1 MSSPRLE
8 PSHGVASTS
17 AGPPASLWLLVRD
30 APKFRALF
38 FSRAVSMLGDWFNL
52 LALLSLLEKLGYRDA
67 TSTGGVVILKF
78 LPVAI
83 AGPLAGVIADRF
95 PRRQVMI
102 VCDAVRF
109 LLVTAMF
116 ATPFLPRGAAVYLL
130 TLTFLQSFFGAIGE
144 PSRAASIPN
153 TVPAGWLGA
162 ANTLSVLAWSATYTF
177 GAAAGGLATRY
188 LGWEVA
194 LGLDALS
201 YLVSIALVRP
211 LRLPPPPQH
220 ERRLDAWALV
230 GGPDMLH
237 AIRSLLRR
245 RSVLRLFWIKT
256 GWGLGG
262 AMTVLLTLL
271 GARVFAPK
279 GEAELAVAALYVAR
293 GAGMG
298 IGPLLLHRLT
308 SFGTRR
314 LATAI
319 AFGFLTFGM
328 SYAVLG
334 RLNALWLAIGFV
346 FIGSI
351 GESALWVYSTLL
363 VQRAAP
369 DRLRGRWLALDI
381 GACTITSCTVTHL
394 YGRALDAGLIGL
406 PGLTALL
413 GAVLVTAGLIWIVL
427 ARTWIRRDV
436 PLSR

>member
-8 PSHGVASTS
+8 VSPGVTPTS
-17 AGPPASLWLLVRD
+17 AGPPTSLWSLVRL
-30 APKFRALF
+30 APRFRALF
-38 FSRAVSMLGDWFNL
+38 LSRAASMLGDWFNL

-78 LPVAI
+78 LPVAV

-95 PRRQVMI
+95 PRRLVMI
-102 VCDAVRF
+102 VCDSVRF
-109 LLVTAMF
+109 VLVSAMF
-116 ATPFLPRGAAVYLL
+116 AAPYLERGAAAYLL

-144 PSRAASIPN
+144 PARAASIPN
-153 TVPAGWLGA
+153 TVPAAWLGA

-188 LGWEVA
+188 LGWQVA

-211 LRLPPPPQH
+211 LQLPPPPH
-220 ERRLDAWALV
+220 HARRLDAWALV

-262 AMTVLLTLL
+262 AMTVLLTLF
-271 GARVFAPK
+271 GARVFAPH

-293 GAGMG
+293 GLGMG
-298 IGPLLLHRLT
+298 IGPLLLHRFTAL
-308 SFGTRR
+308 GTRR

-319 AFGFLTFGM
+319 ALGFLVFGAA
-328 SYAVLG
+328 YAGLG
-334 RLNALWLAIGFV
+334 QIHALNWAIAVVFV
-346 FIGSI
+346 GSI

-381 GACTITSCTVTHL
+381 GACTITSCVVTHL
-394 YGRALDAGLIGL
+394 YGRALDANLIAL
-406 PGLTALL
+406 SNLTALL
-413 GAVLVTAGLIWIVL
+413 GSALIAAGLVWIVL
-427 ARTWIRRDV
+427 ARTSIRRDV
-436 PLSR
+436 PL